1 VLVYTLMRVG
11 LFLAVWLLLQLITPL
26 RGLWALFVA
35 VIVSGVLSAFV
46 LNRQRTAMGEVVG
59 GFFGR
64 INARIDAASRAEDE
78 WDEDERAEDERA
90 EDDRDER
97 ELSALENDLQ
107 HQAGAQGEGV
117 DDHQPTG
124 GDQGRDESGS
134 AGSGHDDSQGSPS
147 PGERGESH

>member
-11 LFLAVWLLLQLITPL
+11 LFLAVWLVLQLITPL

-78 WDEDERAEDERA
+78 WDE
-90 EDDRDER
+90 R

-117 DDHQPTG
+117 DDHQSTC
-124 GDQGRDESGS
+124 GDQGGDESGS